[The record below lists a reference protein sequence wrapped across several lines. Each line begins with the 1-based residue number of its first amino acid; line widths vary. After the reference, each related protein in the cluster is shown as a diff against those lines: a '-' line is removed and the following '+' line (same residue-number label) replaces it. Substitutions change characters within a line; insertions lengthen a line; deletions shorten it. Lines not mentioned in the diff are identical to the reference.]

1 MTFVKGGCYPEEKQ
15 ALSKVNTVVHSG
27 DEHSVMRA
35 EQSVNPSKL
44 SETADNLMQEHLPS
58 SSTDMSLSN
67 MSKAKRDLL
76 QKYLRGEIT
85 QRSDSAEAINRRAP
99 FIESIPITGESN
111 APSVTPVPRTGKLP
125 LSFAQESLW
134 FINQLEPASRAY
146 NISIATELTGALD
159 LTVLRRSLCEI
170 VRRHESLR
178 TRFVAVDGAPVQLIT
193 DNFAMAMPLVDLSD
207 LTDPL
212 RKQEADRIIEHEA
225 GTPFD
230 LEELPLLRV
239 SLLKLGQQQHILI
252 LNMHHIISDGWSMG
266 VLFSEIA
273 RLYEAFSSGED
284 SPLPDLQ
291 IQYTDYALW
300 QRSWLKGEEL
310 EKQLSYWRERLTG
323 APPSLELPLDRRRP
337 AAQRFCGSREERSLS
352 RNLSD
357 RLRQLSQRE
366 GVTLYMTVLAAF
378 QVLLSKYSGQEDILV
393 GSPIANRD
401 RTELEG
407 LIGFLVNTLVLRTD
421 LSGNPT
427 FTQLLARVREAVLGA
442 FEHRDLPFEK
452 IVSELRP
459 ERTLTRSPIFQVMF
473 VQQNALSWPV
483 NSRGPTMKSLEI
495 DTGATKFDLTL
506 FLIENEG
513 DLQLRFEYNT
523 DLFDSQTIARMF
535 DHFQTLLEG
544 IVANPGRR
552 LSALPLL
559 KDSERKALLSRWN
572 TEKTD
577 NVRACSIHD
586 LIEKQAERSPQATAV
601 VFENQALTYAE
612 LNSRANQVAYLL
624 RRSNVSADVCVGL
637 LVDRSVEMLVGL
649 LGILKAGGAY
659 VPLNPNQPKARLVRQ
674 LEQAKAPI
682 LITQERYLSDVAQYP
697 GRSFCLDRDRLL
709 LESEEKSNPKWT
721 TDPQDLAYVIFTS
734 GSTGTPKGVAVTH
747 QNLVNYT
754 EFICDSLKLDIICD
768 SLKLDSGKLNFA
780 TTTTIAADLGNTC
793 IFPSLASGGCLHV
806 LSYETTTDSARFAE
820 YMTDHSID
828 VLKIVPSHLNSLL
841 ASEKGHSIL
850 PQKYLISGGEALSW
864 ELAIRIREL
873 KPDCE
878 VINHYGPTEATI
890 GSLTFTLSQSN
901 NHSWGSATVP
911 IGRPM
916 TNAEIFILNEY
927 LDPVPVGVPGELYI
941 GGAGIARGYLN
952 NPEQTSER
960 FIPNPFS
967 QDDSTRL
974 YRTGDR
980 ARYLCDGNVEFFGRI
995 DQQVKV
1001 RGYRIELGEIE
1012 AVLSEHPSIRQS
1024 VVVAREDRPG
1034 EKRLV
1039 AYVVLS
1045 EEVETIISD
1054 LRRWV
1059 KQRLPDY
1066 MVPSAFVMLDEVPL
1080 TANGKLDQRALPAPD
1095 GKQFQ
1100 ENSFVAPRNTLELL
1114 LTKSWEKVLG
1124 VRPIG
1129 VKDNFFDL
1137 GGDSLLAV
1145 RLFALIE
1152 KVYNKKLP
1160 LATLFQAPTV
1170 EQLVG
1175 LLSEEKWS
1183 PTWSSLIAIQPG
1195 GSKPPLFCLHLALGH
1210 VLFYRDLAHRL
1221 GADQPVYAFQ
1231 PQGLDGT
1238 QPCHTRIE
1246 EMASHYIK
1254 EMRALQPEGPYF
1266 LGGSSSAGLIAFEM
1280 AQQLHAQGQEVGL
1293 LALFDTY
1300 APGFPKFSPEARSLR
1315 YQVYRFMQR
1324 VNLHRDNLFLLEPR
1338 EKWRYARD
1346 KAVLVRG
1353 RLKGSIK
1360 GIESGVKKAADKLYQ
1375 SNGHSVPGEDQP
1387 RINVT
1392 RALSEYVPQVYPG
1405 RVTLFRASKRPAG
1418 YADDRDSGW
1427 GQLAAGGVDI
1437 HEIPGYH
1444 GSIVM
1449 EPRVRILA
1457 EELQAC
1463 LNRAI
1468 TNRSS

>member
-1 MTFVKGGCYPEEKQ
+1 
-15 ALSKVNTVVHSG
+15 
-27 DEHSVMRA
+27 
-35 EQSVNPSKL
+35 
-44 SETADNLMQEHLPS
+44 
-58 SSTDMSLSN
+58 

-76 QKYLRGEIT
+76 QRYLRGEIT
-85 QRSDSAEAINRRAP
+85 QRAPSAEAINPRTSGMY
-99 FIESIPITGESN
+99 SIPATAERD
-111 APSVTPVPRTGKLP
+111 APSASPVRRNGKFP

-134 FINQLEPASRAY
+134 FINQLEPDSSAY
-146 NISIATELTGALD
+146 NIAISTELTGD
-159 LTVLRRSLCEI
+159 LNLNVLRRSLYEV

-193 DNFAMAMPLVDLSD
+193 DNFVMALPLVDLSD
-207 LTDPL
+207 LTEPL
-212 RKQEADRIIEHEA
+212 RKEEADRIIEREA
-225 GTPFD
+225 RTPFD

-239 SLLKLGQQQHILI
+239 SLLKLGQQEHVLV
-252 LNMHHIISDGWSMG
+252 LTMHHIISDGWSMG

-284 SPLPDLQ
+284 SPLPDLK

-300 QRSWLKGEEL
+300 QRSWLKGEAL

-323 APPSLELPLDRRRP
+323 APPSLDLPLDRRRP

-357 RLRQLSQRE
+357 KLRQLSQRE

-378 QVLLSKYSGQEDILV
+378 QMLLSSYSGQEDILV

-401 RTELEG
+401 RAELEG

-427 FTQLLARVREAVLGA
+427 FTQLLTRVREVVLGA

-473 VQQNALSWPV
+473 GQQSAPSWPV
-483 NSRGPTMKSLEI
+483 NLRGLTMKSLEI

-506 FLIENEG
+506 FLIEDDGE
-513 DLQLRFEYNT
+513 LQLRFEYNT
-523 DLFDSQTIARMF
+523 DLFDSQTIARML

-544 IVANPGRR
+544 IVANPDQR

-559 KDSERKALLSRWN
+559 RDSERKALLSGWN
-572 TEKTD
+572 TATSNCRD
-577 NVRACSIHD
+577 CSIHD
-586 LIEKQAERSPQATAV
+586 LIQEQAERSPQATAV
-601 VFENQALTYAE
+601 VFENRALTYAE
-612 LNSRANQVAYLL
+612 LNDRANQVAHAL
-624 RRSNVSADVCVGL
+624 RRANVSADVCVGL

-659 VPLNPNQPKARLVRQ
+659 VPLNPNHPKETLVLQ
-674 LEQAKAPI
+674 LERANAPI
-682 LITQERYLSDVAQYP
+682 LITQERYLSPMAGYP
-697 GRSFCLDRDRLL
+697 GRTFCLDRDRLL

-754 EFICDSLKLDIICD
+754 EFICDRLKLDR
-768 SLKLDSGKLNFA
+768 GKLNFA

-793 IFPSLASGGCLHV
+793 IFPSLVSGGSLHV

-850 PQKYLISGGEALSW
+850 PRKYLISGGEALSW
-864 ELAIRIREL
+864 ELAMRIREL

-901 NHSWGSATVP
+901 DHSGDSATVP
-911 IGRPM
+911 IGKPI

-1039 AYVVLS
+1039 AYVVVS

-1100 ENSFVAPRNTLELL
+1100 ESSFVAPRNTLELL
-1114 LTKSWEKVLG
+1114 LTKSWEKVLE

-1137 GGDSLLAV
+1137 GGDSLLGV
-1145 RLFALIE
+1145 RLFAQIE
-1152 KVYNKKLP
+1152 KVCCKKLP
-1160 LATLFQAPTV
+1160 LSTLFQAPTV
-1170 EQLVG
+1170 EQLAS
-1175 LLSEEKWS
+1175 LLNDEKWS
-1183 PTWSSLIAIQPG
+1183 PSWSSLVPIQPA
-1195 GSKPPLFCLHLALGH
+1195 GSKPPIFCLHLPLGH
-1210 VLFYRDLAHRL
+1210 VLFYRDLANYL
-1221 GADQPVYAFQ
+1221 GSDQPVYAFQ

-1238 QPCHTRIE
+1238 KPRHTRIE
-1246 EMASHYIK
+1246 EMAAHYIK
-1254 EMRALQPEGPYF
+1254 EMRALQPEGPYH
-1266 LGGSSSAGLIAFEM
+1266 LGGSSFGGLIAFEM

-1300 APGFPKFSPEARSLR
+1300 APGFPKLSREASSLR
-1315 YQVYRFMQR
+1315 YKLYRFIQR
-1324 VNLHRDNLFLLEPR
+1324 VDLHLGNFVLLVPEEKVKYAR
-1338 EKWRYARD
+1338 EKAALATD
-1346 KAVLVRG
+1346 
-1353 RLKGSIK
+1353 RLKWRVKLGV
-1360 GIESGVKKAADKLYQ
+1360 ESGFKKIVDKLYQ
-1375 SNGHSVPGEDQP
+1375 SNGHSVPGEGQP
-1387 RINVT
+1387 KIDT
-1392 RALSEYVPQVYPG
+1392 LRALREYVPQVYPG
-1405 RVTLFRASKRPAG
+1405 RVTLFRANKRPAG
-1418 YADDRDSGW
+1418 YIDDRDSGW
-1427 GQLAAGGVDI
+1427 GELAAGGVAI

-1457 EELQAC
+1457 ERLQTC
-1463 LNRAI
+1463 LNGTI
-1468 TNRSS
+1468 TDRSS